1 MITVTRLNGS
11 KVTVNVLFI
20 ETVEQT
26 PDTVIS
32 LTTGNK
38 IVVRETAE
46 EVIEK
51 TRAYLRSIGIV
62 QATVKSLDT
71 EG

>member
-38 IVVRETAE
+38 IVVRETAD

-51 TRAYLRSIGIV
+51 TRAYLSSIGIV

>member
-38 IVVRETAE
+38 IVVKETAE

-51 TRAYLRSIGIV
+51 TRAYLSSTGIV

>member
-11 KVTVNVLFI
+11 KVTVNVLLI

-38 IVVRETAE
+38 IIVRETAD

-51 TRAYLRSIGIV
+51 TRAYLSSIGIV